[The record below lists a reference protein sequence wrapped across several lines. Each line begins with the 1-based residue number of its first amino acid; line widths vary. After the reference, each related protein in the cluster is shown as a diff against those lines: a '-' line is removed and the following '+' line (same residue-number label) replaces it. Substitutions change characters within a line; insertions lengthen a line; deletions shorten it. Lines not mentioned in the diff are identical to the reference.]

1 MDYLGGNKIL
11 QNVFHTRL
19 YFPKQKTA
27 SSKDFAVFC
36 LSKPETFLRWL
47 ENAQKGKQSLN
58 MICPDSTLSIDRLL
72 AKEML
77 VRIQSLSYT
86 EPYNSVLPG
95 QIVGINRYRLLFVPQ
110 ST

>member
-1 MDYLGGNKIL
+1 
-11 QNVFHTRL
+11 
-19 YFPKQKTA
+19 
-27 SSKDFAVFC
+27 
-36 LSKPETFLRWL
+36 
-47 ENAQKGKQSLN
+47 

-95 QIVGINRYRLLFVPQ
+95 QIVGINQYRLLFVPQ